1 MIQDIL
7 RPGEEVL
14 YLTTGMHEDESD
26 RKVIM
31 VTDQRVVIY
40 SKTDGGTHQE
50 FPYDKIASVQ
60 HKAGI
65 SLGEITI
72 SAGPATRRLINIPKA
87 EVLEVVKLIKERLP
101 IGAGSV

>member
-1 MIQDIL
+1 MIQNIL
-7 RPGEEVL
+7 KPGEDVL
-14 YLTTGMHEDESD
+14 YLTTGMDEEGPD

-40 SKTDGGTHQE
+40 SKTDGGGYQE

-60 HKAGI
+60 HKAGV

-72 SAGPATRRLINIPKA
+72 SAGPATKKIINVPKA

-101 IGAGSV
+101 ITAGGV